1 MKTKVLRLEEKQFN
15 IEVLRSHMIA
25 TGQLKGLTHAD
36 TIKLSKELD
45 ILLNEYQNSKSKCP
59 LLIL

>member
-1 MKTKVLRLEEKQFN
+1 MKLNVLPLEELQFK

-25 TGQLKGLTHAD
+25 TGQLKGLTHPD

-45 ILLNEYQNSKSKCP
+45 VLLNKYQKTN
-59 LLIL
+59 